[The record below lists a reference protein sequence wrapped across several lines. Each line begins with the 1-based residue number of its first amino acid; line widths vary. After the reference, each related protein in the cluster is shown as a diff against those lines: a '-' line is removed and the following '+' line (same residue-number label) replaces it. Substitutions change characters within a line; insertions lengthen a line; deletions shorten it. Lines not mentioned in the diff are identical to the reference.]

1 MASSLLQTL
10 ITWMVV
16 AAAASLVASR
26 AYRYCRPLLTAAGDI
41 PRAFLLL
48 VYALL
53 PLASACAVLLLLD
66 LPVLG
71 QLLIPTH
78 CHDASCAPHQPAI
91 ELRSLTGVALASTAL
106 TIACALLASIA
117 LALGRLTRR
126 VQALRQLARPLAIAY
141 RELDSSD
148 YFAWCA
154 GLLRQEIYI
163 SSALARGL
171 TPDQLQAVLVHESIH
186 RARFDNLRKTLV
198 RCASLCWPRRSRA
211 RLLADFDEATERACH
226 ALTCQRLGEPASLLE
241 ADAILAAGARGRSGP
256 PSAQQ
261 AWDTPPGTQVS
272 LPAALHYPVGW
283 LLVTA
288 LWFGQVVVLT
298 GTTHLALEWVTQ

>member
-16 AAAASLVASR
+16 ATAASLVASL
-26 AYRYCRPLLTAAGDI
+26 AYRHCRPLLRAADDI

-66 LPVLG
+66 LPALG
-71 QLLIPTH
+71 QILIPAH
-78 CHDASCAPHQPAI
+78 CHGASCAPHQPAI
-91 ELRSLTGVALASTAL
+91 EFGSLTGIALAAAAL

-117 LALGRLTRR
+117 LTLGRLTRR
-126 VQALRQLARPLAIAY
+126 VRALRQLARPLAIAY
-141 RELDSSD
+141 RELESRD

-154 GLLRQEIYI
+154 GLLRQEIYV
-163 SSALARGL
+163 SSALARRL
-171 TPDQLQAVLVHESIH
+171 TPGQLQAVLIHESVH

-211 RLLADFDEATERACH
+211 LLLADFDEATERACH
-226 ALTCQRLGEPASLLE
+226 ALTCQRLGDAAPLLE
-241 ADAILAAGARGRSGP
+241 ADAILAAGAPGSTGSPAAR
-256 PSAQQ
+256 Q
-261 AWDTPPGTQVS
+261 AWETPPGTEAS
-272 LPAALHYPVGW
+272 LPAALYYPVGC

-288 LWFGQVVVLT
+288 LWLGQVVALT
-298 GTTHLALEWVTQ
+298 GTTHLALEWVTR